1 MALPTVAEVRAKGQP
16 QGLLDRNSGE
26 HWAGRLYIR
35 RVSPVVTRLLLA
47 TPATPNFVTWLMIL
61 CGVGAGAALSVP
73 ELWGAVAAF
82 VLIQLQILFDCS
94 DGELARWKGISSATG
109 VYLDR
114 LGHFI
119 TGAALPIGL
128 GVRAD
133 GGWDS
138 LGGYTSLGLLIA
150 LLVVFLWSQSALVH
164 VARADAG
171 LAAVED
177 RADVAAPR
185 ASGLARLRRMI
196 GVLPFYRAFV
206 AMETTLLALAAA
218 IADAGTDSLDGTR
231 FLVVAMVPLAA
242 ITFSGR
248 LAAILLSSR
257 LR

>member
-1 MALPTVAEVRAKGQP
+1 MALPSVAEVRAKGQP
-16 QGLLDRNSGE
+16 PGLLDRNSGE

-35 RVSPVVTRLLLA
+35 RLSPYVTRELLR

-61 CGVGAGAALSVP
+61 CGIGAGAALSVP
-73 ELWGAVAAF
+73 GLWTALLAF
-82 VLIQLQILFDCS
+82 LLIQLQILFDCS
-94 DGELARWKGISSATG
+94 DGELARWKGVSSAAG

-114 LGHFI
+114 LGHFL

-150 LLVVFLWSQSALVH
+150 LLVVLLWSQSALVH
-164 VARADAG
+164 VARAEAG
-171 LAAVED
+171 KPAVED

-185 ASGLARLRRMI
+185 ASGLARLRRMA
-196 GVLPFYRAFV
+196 GLLPFFRAFV

-218 IADAGTDSLDGTR
+218 VADEAAGE
-231 FLVVAMVPLAA
+231 LVGARALVIAMVPLAA

-248 LAAILLSSR
+248 LVAILASSR